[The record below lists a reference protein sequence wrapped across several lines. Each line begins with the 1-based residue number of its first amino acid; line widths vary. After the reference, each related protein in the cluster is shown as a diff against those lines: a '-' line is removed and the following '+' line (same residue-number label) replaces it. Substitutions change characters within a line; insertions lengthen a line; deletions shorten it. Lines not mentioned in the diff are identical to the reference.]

1 MKKILV
7 LGAILTFIAS
17 FAAGCSVST
26 PNKIAADQ
34 YYVQIQGTG
43 ELKDNR
49 RYYTLTAYDEAG
61 VEKIVTFTSAKSINE
76 QLQENAFLRLYVRQ
90 GEKEEMEILDTEVKS
105 YEEVQQEDL
114 PEKIKEKFE
123 VNEN

>member
-7 LGAILTFIAS
+7 LSAILTLITS
-17 FAAGCSVST
+17 LIAGCNVAT

-43 ELKDNR
+43 EIKDNR
-49 RYYTLTAYDEAG
+49 RYYTLPAYDEDG
-61 VEKIVTFTSAKSINE
+61 VEKKVTFTSVKSKNE

-90 GEKEEMEILDTEVKS
+90 GNTEEIKIFDTEVKS
-105 YEEVQQEDL
+105 YEEVQKEDL
-114 PEKIKEKFE
+114 PKKTKEKLG
-123 VNEN
+123 VN

>member
-7 LGAILTFIAS
+7 LSAILTLIAS
-17 FAAGCSVST
+17 FVAGCNVAT

-43 ELKDNR
+43 EMKDNR
-49 RYYTLTAYDEAG
+49 RFYTLPAYDEDG
-61 VEKIVTFTSAKSINE
+61 VEKKVTFSSVKSKNE

-90 GEKEEMEILDTEVKS
+90 GNTEKIEILDTEVKS
-105 YEEVQQEDL
+105 YEEVEKEDL
-114 PEKIKEKFE
+114 PKKIKEKFG
-123 VNEN
+123 VN